1 MYPSPAHKMQTTHFT
16 QVQGRGEVRAE
27 ILSTQYLEFLTKF
40 SLLAE
45 YRRLTAKYD
54 VEYSN
59 IKQLSTPLQRPLMA
73 ASFGKRKREK
83 VVWGTLRKWKT
94 AIWILVN
101 TRWQKS
107 DKIPLIFSQSLQ
119 PYHYKHAQ
127 NSVLTNYCWKYRHQY
142 LRSGCNCCVDKLRMS
157 MTFLRAQHEASW
169 RGSNG

>member
-1 MYPSPAHKMQTTHFT
+1 MQTTHFT

-83 VVWGTLRKWKT
+83 VV
-94 AIWILVN
+94 
-101 TRWQKS
+101 
-107 DKIPLIFSQSLQ
+107 
-119 PYHYKHAQ
+119 
-127 NSVLTNYCWKYRHQY
+127 
-142 LRSGCNCCVDKLRMS
+142 
-157 MTFLRAQHEASW
+157 
-169 RGSNG
+169 